1 MLYYTILN
9 NDSSPRQAYMI
20 PAKMDIG
27 TRTIV
32 ELDEFPRSIL
42 NNPFFRFGD
51 KDVVENIAI
60 MDYSQDR

>member
-1 MLYYTILN
+1 
-9 NDSSPRQAYMI
+9 MI

-32 ELDEFPRSIL
+32 ELDEFPRSAV
-42 NNPFFRFGD
+42 NTPFFRFGD